1 MFSPRQ
7 KDLKYALQLGF
18 IAGTGPFSIQYSAVN
33 PARPSREPLLVD
45 VLAYRLEDGVFEGR
59 RFQSNLYPPAGIVAA
74 LDPHTFA
81 VLPVPVALAGVPFLE
96 SKEEGH
102 SVQLTIYR

>member
-1 MFSPRQ
+1 
-7 KDLKYALQLGF
+7 
-18 IAGTGPFSIQYSAVN
+18 
-33 PARPSREPLLVD
+33 
-45 VLAYRLEDGVFEGR
+45 
-59 RFQSNLYPPAGIVAA
+59 
-74 LDPHTFA
+74 